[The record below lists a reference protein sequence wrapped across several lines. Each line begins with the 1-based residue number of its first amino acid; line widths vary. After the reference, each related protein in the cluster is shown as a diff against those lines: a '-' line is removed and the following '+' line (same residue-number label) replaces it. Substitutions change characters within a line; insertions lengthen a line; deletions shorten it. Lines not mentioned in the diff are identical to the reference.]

1 MKKRKNSPPIRIHTP
16 KESHS
21 GIATSNTKSK
31 SFYNK
36 FRYELRHKDGE
47 ESKTCWFYD
56 RVHMETYINRYKLKP
71 GSYTIVDRSSTAS

>member
-21 GIATSNTKSK
+21 GITTSTTKSE
-31 SFYNK
+31 SFYNQ
-36 FRYELRHKDGE
+36 FRYELRHIYGE

-56 RVHMETYINRYKLKP
+56 RVHMGTYINRYKVNP
-71 GSYTIVDRSSTAS
+71 DSYTIVDRSSTAS